1 LVDVREQKRA
11 MTTRRRGRPRRTAAE
26 RAEQR
31 DRLVEAA
38 MDTVRER
45 GPDCSMDDL
54 ARGAGVS
61 KPVLYGEFGDKRGV
75 ADAIAVTLAHRLEAR
90 AAAELAGK
98 PVEIPAVVRSTI
110 SALID
115 LIDTEPE
122 LYAFIVRA
130 IRTGDRGLLDNGLVR
145 VIQER
150 LAVLMALLLP
160 GLDTVRLRALSDG
173 LFGFGFAA
181 VESWTSHRDL
191 TKDELIEALSV
202 VVQGGIEAAGTL
214 RA

>member
-1 LVDVREQKRA
+1 MQ
-11 MTTRRRGRPRRTAAE
+11 
-26 RAEQR
+26 
-31 DRLVEAA
+31 
-38 MDTVRER
+38 TVRER
-45 GPDCSMDDL
+45 GPDVSMDDL

-61 KPVLYGEFGDKRGV
+61 KPVLYTEFGDKRGV
-75 ADAIAVTLAHRLEAR
+75 ADAIGVTLAQRLEAR
-90 AAAELAGK
+90 AAADLGGE
-98 PVEIPAVVRSTI
+98 VTIPAVVRATVG
-110 SALID
+110 ALVD

-150 LAVLMALLLP
+150 LDVLGGVLLP
-160 GLDTVRLRALSDG
+160 DRDPVRLRALTDG

-181 VESWTSHRDL
+181 VESWTSHREL
-191 TKDELIEALSV
+191 SKEELIEALSV

-214 RA
+214 RD